1 MTVAPI
7 TPLTPGDPQA
17 RISAA
22 LDGMLRD
29 TPPTPPTL
37 AARPDP
43 LVAAVR
49 AALESAASSQG
60 GLSQLFADLGQ
71 ALRRSDLPAAART
84 AIADLLALRTPL
96 HPALGAD
103 DIRRAVQTSGLFM
116 EADLAAAPAGGRAA
130 PPGSPA
136 PPPTDIKAALLAV
149 GHELEQWEPPEADA
163 PRQEHPAVQPG
174 AQPAVDGARAFIA
187 PPPPYRGAPTAAQPP
202 AEPSIAADAPAE
214 ALAGRLT
221 AETRAAIARQELHQL
236 ASLPEA
242 RGAER
247 PQESLG
253 PRWLLEIPFA
263 TPQGAAIAQFEI
275 AHDMAGGG
283 AGEQVAP
290 AWRVRFSLDVEPL
303 GPVHAQVVLGA
314 DGRAAVTLWA
324 ERDACAEQLREQS
337 SLLRLALQD
346 AAFAAHVAVY
356 SGAPHRPPPP
366 AAGVLVDRSS

>member
-1 MTVAPI
+1 MTLAPI

-22 LDGMLRD
+22 LEGMLRD
-29 TPPTPPTL
+29 AAPTPPTV
-37 AARPDP
+37 AVRPDP

-71 ALRRSDLPAAART
+71 ALRRSDLPTAART

-96 HPALGAD
+96 HPALGAG
-103 DIRRAVQTSGLFM
+103 DIRRAVQTSGLFL
-116 EADLAAAPAGGRAA
+116 EADLAATPAGGRAA

-136 PPPTDIKAALLAV
+136 PPPTDIKAALLTV
-149 GHELEQWEPPEADA
+149 GHELEQWEPPEAGA
-163 PRQEHPAVQPG
+163 PRQAHAAVQP
-174 AQPAVDGARAFIA
+174 AADGARPLIA
-187 PPPPYRGAPTAAQPP
+187 PPPPYRGSPTAAQSP

-221 AETRAAIARQELHQL
+221 VETRAAIARQELHQL

-247 PQESLG
+247 PEESLG

-303 GPVHAQVVLGA
+303 GPVHAQVVLGV

-346 AAFAAHVAVY
+346 AAFAADVAVY

-366 AAGVLVDRSS
+366 AAGVLVDRTS